1 MGIDIKFPIGLMFS
15 ILGVL
20 LTVYGIFTN
29 SDEALYSPSLG
40 ININLWSGT
49 GMLIFGL
56 FMLYLVYRSKSKKH
70 VTNSSDKHI

>member
-1 MGIDIKFPIGLMFS
+1 MFS

-20 LTVYGIFTN
+20 LTLFGLFTN
-29 SDEALYSPSLG
+29 SDEALYSRSLG

-56 FMLYLVYRSKSKKH
+56 IMLYLVYRSRRKK
-70 VTNSSDKHI
+70 NLSNP